1 MLAQGVIPSQ
11 PDAWIWAGDFAYL
24 DNPPLSCDTVPGQ
37 PECQC
42 NATWLQAPPNGCMA
56 GDLPHA
62 VRRWN
67 AQVIARRCSSPVV
80 LLLGLELPIIATS
93 FCFS

>member
-1 MLAQGVIPSQ
+1 MPGPQGVIPSA

-24 DNPPLSCDTVPGQ
+24 DNPTLSCDTVPEQ

-42 NATWLQAPPNGCMA
+42 NATWLKAPPYGCMA

-62 VRRWN
+62 VARWN
-67 AQVIARRCSSPVV
+67 AQASASGCYNSIRMP
-80 LLLGLELPIIATS
+80 
-93 FCFS
+93 